1 MTAVASEAPATTPAA
16 RRPRRSPLAWVEV
29 KLIRGYQIAMSWS
42 MPRCRFAPTCSQYAL
57 EAITVHG
64 AVRGSWLAVK
74 RIGRCH
80 PWHPGGFDPVPEANT
95 CSHDAGSR

>member
-1 MTAVASEAPATTPAA
+1 VTAVAPEAPPSAPAT
-16 RRPRRSPLAWVEV
+16 RRRLSPPAWVAV
-29 KLIRGYQIAMSWS
+29 KLIRGYQVAMSWS

-57 EAITVHG
+57 EAVTIHG
-64 AVRGSWLAVK
+64 ALRGSWLAVR

-95 CSHDAGSR
+95 CSHDVGSR

>member
-1 MTAVASEAPATTPAA
+1 MTAVASEAPATSPVE
-16 RRPRRSPLAWVEV
+16 RRPRRSPAAWLAV

-64 AVRGSWLAVK
+64 ALRGSWLAVK
-74 RIGRCH
+74 RICRCH
-80 PWHPGGFDPVPEANT
+80 PWNPGGFDPVPESNT
-95 CSHDAGSR
+95 CSHDVGSR